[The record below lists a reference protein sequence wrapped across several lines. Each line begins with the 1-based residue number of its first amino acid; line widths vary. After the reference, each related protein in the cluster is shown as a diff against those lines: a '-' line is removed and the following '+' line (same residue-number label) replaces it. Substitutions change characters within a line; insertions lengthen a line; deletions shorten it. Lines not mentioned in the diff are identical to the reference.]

1 MSRNKV
7 LRLGLLFATGVI
19 ITRLFFIQIIEHGF
33 WSEKAA
39 AQQTLSSVLPAKRG
53 EIYMLDGEEPVAVA
67 MNATVYT
74 VVVDPM
80 LANRETM
87 EEKLSPLLG
96 EQKIAEWDDVFKNRA
111 LRYFVVAK
119 DVERGTAEKIAEA
132 NLVGVWLQSGT
143 KRVYPEGKLGAAL
156 LGFVNMEGKGQYGV
170 EGALNEQLSGK
181 DGLLRTVKDVNNV
194 ALSIGEDNI
203 KTPAENGENVVLT
216 IDKTMQ
222 YNIEKIIER
231 KAGEL
236 GFSNVSAIVMNP
248 NTGEILAMA
257 DIPTYD
263 PGNYAEVT
271 DASVFMNHTVED
283 SLEPASVCKTFTFAA
298 AIDNGLMRAD
308 STFINNGE
316 TYVDGWPIK
325 NAEQGSHL
333 LGMQTMQTA
342 FNYSLNTGSTQALRW
357 LGGDPN
363 NINAVGREKL
373 YQYYHDRFGLGEET
387 GIELYESTGQLIE
400 PNANHY
406 GLDSTYANMTFGQNM
421 QASMVQVTAAF
432 ASVVNGGE
440 YYRPTIVVGKMEGGK
455 FVAQEKQK
463 PVRNT
468 ISQET
473 SAAMREM
480 LYNTRTMW
488 RKNGL
493 DRNGYY
499 VGGKTGTAQVIRDGA
514 YSLDE
519 TVATYVGFGGR
530 EGELPQYVIMTRI
543 WQDGKVAGGQ
553 SHALPVFNDLK
564 EYVQN
569 YLRIQP
575 KE

>member
-1 MSRNKV
+1 
-7 LRLGLLFATGVI
+7 
-19 ITRLFFIQIIEHGF
+19 
-33 WSEKAA
+33 
-39 AQQTLSSVLPAKRG
+39 
-53 EIYMLDGEEPVAVA
+53 MLDGEEPVAVA

-271 DASVFMNHTVED
+271 DASVFVNHTVED

-333 LGMQTMQTA
+333 LGTQTMQTA

-440 YYRPTIVVGKMEGGK
+440 YYRPTIVAGKMEGGK